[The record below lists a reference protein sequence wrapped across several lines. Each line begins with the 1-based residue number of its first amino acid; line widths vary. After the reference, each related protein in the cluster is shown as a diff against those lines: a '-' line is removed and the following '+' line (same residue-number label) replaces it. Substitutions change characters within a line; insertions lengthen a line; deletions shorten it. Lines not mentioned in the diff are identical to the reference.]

1 MKKEYQ
7 TLIVP
12 ILKGL
17 PMIILLLIGAI
28 ILAARLVVYTVPEYQ
43 STGSIKID
51 NRNINLG
58 DLAIFEEEGR
68 TKGAT
73 SVDFL
78 TEVEIFKSK
87 KLKELTLRK
96 LNFELEI
103 FREGKIKTIEL
114 YKNSPINLS
123 YKIINEAAYDQIYY
137 LKYLGANQFLW
148 SKNKEQF
155 DLSNQLILG
164 DSTKMKGFNLVI
176 NKNDTILS
184 EHPSS
189 LRENDIFSFRINSL
203 KAQVAAVNSS
213 NYFVR
218 SVDKKIQIINLYFQ
232 HKVPEKAEL
241 FINTLMKTYIENCKN
256 EHQEEANKAL
266 FFIDDQL
273 ALVKKKLQ
281 NSEGRLV
288 KYKTQES
295 IMNIKQETDAIL
307 KEMMQLEFQKVNY
320 AMQKGEL
327 ERTFE
332 HLANGN
338 DLRDFAPNFEA
349 LKDPLFKEA
358 FLKAQNLELVKQD
371 LLMKYTVQ
379 SDEIQNIELKINNLR
394 TFIHESV
401 KNTLENIIARQDE
414 MTGAIENIGANVQ
427 AFPDKEQQTMI
438 LQRSVKLNEQL
449 YTSLIEK
456 RMEIAVAKS
465 ANTVF
470 HQIVDRAE
478 KSKNPVTPNT
488 ALIYGVVIFFALLIG
503 IAISFLKHLLT
514 AKIKTKKELTQH
526 LNLPLIGSIAKTRK
540 NENPVNNLGNL
551 YTNLELI
558 KGEATSQKKV
568 STVLI
573 SSMLAGEGK
582 SFTTKNLAKIYA
594 SMGKKVLVID
604 MDLTNNQPGNL
615 FGTTNDLGLAD
626 LLRKSITPH
635 QAILKTNTK
644 NVDFLPKGD
653 LSNIYSGILFAPQTN
668 KFIDTLKADYD
679 LILIDA
685 PAIGMVEDV
694 TLMMKQVDF
703 NLVIFRRRQTKIK
716 TVQFAKSILEE
727 QKIPNVYAVFNG
739 AKTNHHQKYFNKIS
753 VKQQVWDT
761 VVSIF

>member
-17 PMIILLLIGAI
+17 PIIILLVIGAVT
-28 ILAARLVVYTVPEYQ
+28 LAARLIIYTVPAYQ

-58 DLAIFEEEGR
+58 DLAIFEEDGR

-78 TEVEIFKSK
+78 TEVEMFKSK
-87 KLKELTLRK
+87 KLKELTLEK

-103 FREGKIKTIEL
+103 LRVGKIKTIEL
-114 YKNSPINLS
+114 FKNSPIDLDYN
-123 YKIINEAAYDQIYY
+123 ITNEEAYDQFYF
-137 LKYLGANQFLW
+137 LKYLGEDTFLW
-148 SKNKEQF
+148 SKNKEVF
-155 DLSNQLILG
+155 DLTHKIILG
-164 DSTKMKGFNLVI
+164 DSVHIKGFDLI
-176 NKNDTILS
+176 IKKDKSILAK
-184 EHPSS
+184 HPSS
-189 LRENDIFSFRINSL
+189 LRKNDIFSFRINSL
-203 KAQVAAVNSS
+203 KAQVAAINSS

-232 HKVPEKAEL
+232 HHVPEKAAL
-241 FINTLMKTYIENCKN
+241 FINTLMETYIENCKN
-256 EHQEEANKAL
+256 EHQKEANKAL
-266 FFIDDQL
+266 FFIDEQIKS
-273 ALVKKKLQ
+273 VKKKLQ

-295 IMNIKQETDAIL
+295 IMNIKQETDATL

-320 AMQKGEL
+320 DMQKGEL
-327 ERTFE
+327 KRTFE

-371 LLMKYTVQ
+371 LLMKYTPQ
-379 SDEIQNIELKINNLR
+379 NDQIQNIEIKINNLR

-401 KNTLENIIARQDE
+401 KNTLDNITVRQDE
-414 MTGAIENIGANVQ
+414 MAGAIANIGNNIQ
-427 AFPDKEQQTMI
+427 DFPNKEQQTMV

-478 KSKNPVTPNT
+478 KSKKPVSPNT
-488 ALIYGVVIFFALLIG
+488 ALFYGVAIFFALLIG

-514 AKIKTKKELTQH
+514 AKIKTKKELSEL
-526 LNLPLIGSIAKTRK
+526 LNIPLIGSIAQTRK
-540 NENPVNNLGNL
+540 QENPINNLGNL

-558 KGEATSQKKV
+558 KGEITDQKKV
-568 STVLI
+568 NTVLI

-582 SFTTKNLAKIYA
+582 SFTTTNLAKIYA

-604 MDLTNNQPGNL
+604 MDLTDNQPNSL
-615 FGTTNDLGLAD
+615 FETSNQIGLAD
-626 LLRKSITPH
+626 LLQKSITPY
-635 QAILKTNTK
+635 QAILKTSTK
-644 NVDFLPKGD
+644 NVDIIPKGD
-653 LSNIYSGILFAPQTN
+653 LSNIYSGILFAPQTT
-668 KFIDTLKADYD
+668 KFIDGIKKDYD

-703 NLVIFRRRQTKIK
+703 NLVVFRGKQTKVK
-716 TVQFAKSILEE
+716 TVQYAKSILEE
-727 QKIPNVYAVFNG
+727 HQIPNLYGVFNG
-739 AKTNHHQKYFNKIS
+739 AKNNRHQEYFNNIS
-753 VKQQVWDT
+753 VRQRVWET

>member
-17 PMIILLLIGAI
+17 PIIVLLLIGAVT
-28 ILAARLVVYTVPEYQ
+28 LASRLVVYTVPEFQ

-58 DLAIFEEEGR
+58 DLAIFEEDGR

-78 TEVEIFKSK
+78 TEVEMFKSK

-96 LNFELEI
+96 LDFELEI
-103 FREGKIKTIEL
+103 FRVGKIKTIEL
-114 YKNSPINLS
+114 YQNSPFLLN
-123 YKIINEAAYDQIYY
+123 YKINKEEAYDQFYY
-137 LKYLGANQFLW
+137 LKYVGNNEFLW
-148 SKNKEQF
+148 STNKEVF
-155 DLSNQLILG
+155 DLNHKIVVG
-164 DSTKMKGFNLVI
+164 DSIKLKGLDLVL
-176 NKNDTILS
+176 NKNSSFLLD
-184 EHPSS
+184 HPSS
-189 LRENDIFSFRINSL
+189 LQENDIFSFRINSL
-203 KAQVAAVNSS
+203 KAQVAAINSS

-232 HKVPEKAEL
+232 HKVPEKAAL
-241 FINTLMKTYIENCKN
+241 FINTLMETYIENCKN

-266 FFIDDQL
+266 FFIDEQL
-273 ALVKKKLQ
+273 NQVKKKLQ
-281 NSEGRLV
+281 SSEGRLV
-288 KYKTQES
+288 KYKTRKS
-295 IMNIKQETDAIL
+295 IMNIKQETDATL

-320 AMQKGEL
+320 DMQKGEL
-327 ERTFE
+327 KRTFE

-358 FLKAQNLELVKQD
+358 FLKAQNLEMVKQD
-371 LLMKYTVQ
+371 LLLKFTPQ
-379 SDEIQNIELKINNLR
+379 SDEVQNIELKINNLR

-401 KNTLENIIARQDE
+401 KNTLDNISARQVE
-414 MTGAIENIGANVQ
+414 MASAIANIGQNIQ
-427 AFPDKEQQTMI
+427 DFPDKEQQTMI

-470 HQIVDRAE
+470 HQVVDQAE
-478 KSKNPVTPNT
+478 KSEKPVTPNT
-488 ALIYGVVIFFALLIG
+488 ALFYGVAIFFALLIG
-503 IAISFLKHLLT
+503 IGISFLKHLLT
-514 AKIKTKKELTQH
+514 AKIKTKKELAQI
-526 LNLPLIGSIAKTRK
+526 LDLPLIGSIAQTRK
-540 NENPVNNLGNL
+540 AENPVNNLGNL

-558 KGEATSQKKV
+558 KGENAEHKKV
-568 STVLI
+568 KTILI
-573 SSMLAGEGK
+573 SSMLNGEGK
-582 SFTTKNLAKIYA
+582 TFTTTNLAKIYA
-594 SMGKKVLVID
+594 SMGKKVLIID
-604 MDLTNNQPGNL
+604 MDLTDNQPETL
-615 FGTTNDLGLAD
+615 FGMSNKIGLAD
-626 LLRKSITPH
+626 LLQKSISPY
-635 QAILKTNTK
+635 QAIFKTGTK
-644 NVDFLPKGD
+644 NVDIIPKGD

-668 KFIDTLKADYD
+668 KFIDAIKTDYD
-679 LILIDA
+679 IILIDA

-703 NLVIFRRRQTKIK
+703 NLVVFRGKQTKVK
-716 TVQFAKSILEE
+716 TVQHAKTILKEHS
-727 QKIPNVYAVFNG
+727 IPNTFGVFNG
-739 AKTNHHQKYFNKIS
+739 AKNNRHQEYFNTIS
-753 VKQQVWDT
+753 VKQLVRDT
-761 VVSIF
+761 VLSIF

>member
-12 ILKGL
+12 ILKGF
-17 PMIILLLIGAI
+17 PIILVLLVGAVM
-28 ILAARLVVYTVPEYQ
+28 LAARLVIYTVPEYQ

-58 DLAIFEEEGR
+58 DLALFEEDGR

-96 LNFELEI
+96 LDFELEI
-103 FREGKIKTIEL
+103 FRIGKIKTTEL
-114 YKNSPINLS
+114 YRNSPIQVTYNIL
-123 YKIINEAAYDQIYY
+123 NEEAYDQMYY
-137 LKYLGANQFLW
+137 LKYLGSDEFLW
-148 SKNKEQF
+148 SRKGGVFQPTDKLTFGDTLKTKGFDLIIERNETILSKNKE
-155 DLSNQLILG
+155 
-164 DSTKMKGFNLVI
+164 
-176 NKNDTILS
+176 
-184 EHPSS
+184 S
-189 LRENDIFSFRINSL
+189 LRTKDIFSFRINSL
-203 KAQVAAVNSS
+203 KAQVNAVNTS

-232 HKVPEKAEL
+232 HKVPAKAEI
-241 FINTLMKTYIENCKN
+241 FINTLMETYIENCKN
-256 EHQEEANKAL
+256 EHQQEADKAL
-266 FFIDDQL
+266 TFIDEQL
-273 ALVKKKLQ
+273 GLVNKKLQ
-281 NSEGRLV
+281 YSEGRLV
-288 KYKTQES
+288 KYKIQKS
-295 IMNIKQETDAIL
+295 IMNIKQETDATL

-320 AMQKGEL
+320 DMQKGEL

-358 FLKAQNLELVKQD
+358 FLQAQNLELAKQD
-371 LLMKYTVQ
+371 LLLKYTIQ
-379 SDEIQNIELKINNLR
+379 SDQVHNIEIKIKNLR

-401 KNTLENIIARQDE
+401 KNTLDNIMARQEE
-414 MTGAIENIGANVQ
+414 MVGAIANIGRSIQ
-427 AFPDKEQQTMI
+427 DFPDKQQQTMI
-438 LQRSVKLNEQL
+438 LQREVKLNEQL

-478 KSKNPVTPNT
+478 KSEKPISPNT
-488 ALIYGVVIFFALLIG
+488 ALFYGVAVFFALFFG
-503 IAISFLKHLLT
+503 IAISFFKHLLT
-514 AKIKTKKELTQH
+514 AKINSKNELVQH
-526 LNLPLIGSIAKTRK
+526 LDIPLIGSIAQTRK
-540 NENPVNNLGNL
+540 QENPMNNLGNL
-551 YTNLELI
+551 YTNLELMTG
-558 KGEATSQKKV
+558 KTGTTKKV
-568 STVLI
+568 NTLLI
-573 SSMLAGEGK
+573 SSMFIGEGK
-582 SFTTKNLAKIYA
+582 SFTVTNLAKIYA

-604 MDLTNNQPGNL
+604 MDLTDHHSDTL
-615 FGTTNDLGLAD
+615 FEASNEFGLAD
-626 LLRKSITPH
+626 LLKRTITPY
-635 QAILKTNTK
+635 QAILKTSTK
-644 NVDFLPKGD
+644 NVDIIPKGN
-653 LSNIYSGILFAPQTN
+653 LKNIYSGILFAPETN
-668 KFIDTLKADYD
+668 KFIDTLKVDSD
-679 LILIDA
+679 IILIDA

-703 NLVIFRRRQTKIK
+703 NLVVFRNKKTKIK
-716 TVQFAKSILEE
+716 TINFAKSILKEH
-727 QKIPNVYAVFNG
+727 QITNVYGVFNG
-739 AKTNHHQKYFNKIS
+739 AKANSHQSNFNTLSI
-753 VKQQVWDT
+753 KQRVWDT